1 MTMMN
6 DLPLAKA
13 RPASNWSAIWVLPLI
28 ALLIGGWLGWRAY
41 NEAGIEIQVMFASG
55 DGIQPG
61 KTEVI
66 FKGMP
71 IGKVTA
77 LELDESGERRG
88 VRATLEMDKRVEE
101 HLRSNTR
108 FWLVKPSVSL
118 AGITGLETLVSGN
131 YITTSPAIPFV

>member
-1 MTMMN
+1 MTTMN
-6 DLPLAKA
+6 DLPMVKA

-28 ALLIGGWLGWRAY
+28 ALVIVGWLGWRAY
-41 NEAGIEIQVMFASG
+41 NEAFIEIQVMLATG
-55 DGIQPG
+55 DAIHPG

-71 IGKVTA
+71 IGKVIA
-77 LELDESGERRG
+77 LELDDSGERRG
-88 VRATLEMDKRVEE
+88 VRATLDMDKRVEQR
-101 HLRSNTR
+101 LRTNTR

-131 YITTSPAIPFV
+131 YITASPGDG